1 MCNHEIYVINAINVP
16 TDHASLVRTT
26 FWTDSCSYSGHPITF
41 LWSTSNWRLH
51 DNYCHERK
59 WGFIITTIVSK
70 DWDVIVSTATAG
82 VTWVRRKW
90 RKFGRVTCDH
100 YATLRHIS
108 CPFHIWPHLR
118 TAYIIFLNP
127 YKRKLPNFRFLWPC
141 MVRKVWREKTNKMQQ
156 LDVYY

>member
-1 MCNHEIYVINAINVP
+1 MPA
-16 TDHASLVRTT
+16 LFKTT

-100 YATLRHIS
+100 YATLRHNS
-108 CPFHIWPHLR
+108 CPFHIRVLAAPQDSLHNFPQLLHVHPNPNASQLVR
-118 TAYIIFLNP
+118 TYIDGINNGIHP
-127 YKRKLPNFRFLWPC
+127 
-141 MVRKVWREKTNKMQQ
+141 VWISTGNGKT
-156 LDVYY
+156 